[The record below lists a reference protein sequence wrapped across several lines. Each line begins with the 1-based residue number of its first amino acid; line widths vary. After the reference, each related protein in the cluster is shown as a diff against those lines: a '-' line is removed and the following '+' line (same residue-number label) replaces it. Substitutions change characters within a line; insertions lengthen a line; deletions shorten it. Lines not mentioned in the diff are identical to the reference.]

1 MILFYLID
9 AVGEGHVH
17 CSWWKRSRR
26 DPVSYK
32 FCHHH
37 LQQITSIIIMSRL
50 GQRGS
55 FLGPALTVISVNIE
69 GFSTVKQQILAE
81 LCSNLHC
88 DVLCLLETSI
98 PGMVFACERPHDQYG
113 SAIFAKASSVIES
126 TSVSADGDIE
136 VLTVELS
143 NIAVTSVYKPPAA
156 AFQFPQ
162 SVLNTKGKPQII
174 IGDFNAHS
182 TKWGYKESNRDGEAV
197 EEWIDSNQ
205 LNLIHDPKLPY
216 SFHSARWRR
225 GYNPDLAFATN
236 DIADLCQDRKGS
248 KSGNPISTNRHP
260 SQRSC

>member
-1 MILFYLID
+1 MLDKHRWALWVFPNMILFYMID

-88 DVLCLLETSI
+88 DVLCLLETHRGSNSNRPSI

-126 TSVSADGDIE
+126 TSVSADDDIE

-143 NIAVTSVYKPPAA
+143 NIAVTSVYTSRCLSVPA
-156 AFQFPQ
+156 
-162 SVLNTKGKPQII
+162 V
-174 IGDFNAHS
+174 
-182 TKWGYKESNRDGEAV
+182 
-197 EEWIDSNQ
+197 
-205 LNLIHDPKLPY
+205 
-216 SFHSARWRR
+216 
-225 GYNPDLAFATN
+225 
-236 DIADLCQDRKGS
+236 C
-248 KSGNPISTNRHP
+248 
-260 SQRSC
+260 SQYQR